1 MPFQRA
7 SEEKL
12 RTRRIV
18 SVGGRFRRA
27 AAASP
32 EPADETSRSPSTGT
46 GQPPYQPTRDQEL
59 VYHSITTNPA
69 YRAKSFEELRLEDY
83 EQGNKGRGGAAPATE
98 LGSSPT
104 TTMPR
109 LSRELRAQGWSVQ
122 QSRGSGEWYYVHT
135 SNFNGRTRTQ
145 WEHPGGSP
153 APVARAVEPVV
164 AEPVADEGPPPA
176 TALTVRGTRA
186 IQRRAASPDGPDI
199 ATLFRALLHVGTYG
213 IVDINPRTGLIIRDP
228 IRGVVD
234 ALSRAESSQRDFA
247 EGVWIGKRPLKEFP
261 IQIRIPFFNLGNK
274 EVAHAA
280 VRVSGTTISL
290 EALSTRHTT
299 PNVAATPRGAGL
311 EWRVTHDDDTYEWTY
326 VGAYARSESASS
338 YLENKIRYLNRQKY
352 DMFNENCQYYSK
364 AVAGECIRDEDRGN
378 LAVV

>member
-1 MPFQRA
+1 M
-7 SEEKL
+7 
-12 RTRRIV
+12 RR
-18 SVGGRFRRA
+18 
-27 AAASP
+27 
-32 EPADETSRSPSTGT
+32 
-46 GQPPYQPTRDQEL
+46 PTRL
-59 VYHSITTNPA
+59 PA
-69 YRAKSFEELRLEDY
+69 
-83 EQGNKGRGGAAPATE
+83 
-98 LGSSPT
+98 
-104 TTMPR
+104 
-109 LSRELRAQGWSVQ
+109 
-122 QSRGSGEWYYVHT
+122 
-135 SNFNGRTRTQ
+135 
-145 WEHPGGSP
+145 
-153 APVARAVEPVV
+153 
-164 AEPVADEGPPPA
+164 
-176 TALTVRGTRA
+176 
-186 IQRRAASPDGPDI
+186 RR
-199 ATLFRALLHVGTYG
+199 R
-213 IVDINPRTGLIIRDP
+213 RDP

-290 EALSTRHTT
+290 EALSTRHST

-364 AVAGECIRDEDRGN
+364 AVAEECIRDEDRGN

>member
-32 EPADETSRSPSTGT
+32 EPADETSRSTSTGT
-46 GQPPYQPTRDQEL
+46 GQPPYQPTRDQEM

-104 TTMPR
+104 
-109 LSRELRAQGWSVQ
+109 
-122 QSRGSGEWYYVHT
+122 
-135 SNFNGRTRTQ
+135 
-145 WEHPGGSP
+145 
-153 APVARAVEPVV
+153 
-164 AEPVADEGPPPA
+164 
-176 TALTVRGTRA
+176 
-186 IQRRAASPDGPDI
+186 I
-199 ATLFRALLHVGTYG
+199 
-213 IVDINPRTGLIIRDP
+213 
-228 IRGVVD
+228 
-234 ALSRAESSQRDFA
+234 
-247 EGVWIGKRPLKEFP
+247 
-261 IQIRIPFFNLGNK
+261 
-274 EVAHAA
+274 
-280 VRVSGTTISL
+280 
-290 EALSTRHTT
+290 
-299 PNVAATPRGAGL
+299 
-311 EWRVTHDDDTYEWTY
+311 
-326 VGAYARSESASS
+326 GAYARSESASS

-364 AVAGECIRDEDRGN
+364 AVAEECIRDEDRGN